1 MRQGEANIFPLYLE
15 TEWLLPLLSN
25 WHWGDQP
32 ENTRVGEG
40 GAQKVK
46 QLCHLGS
53 KHAFKEA
60 VFTRKKKKKGKKK
73 LKTGR

>member
-32 ENTRVGEG
+32 ENT
-40 GAQKVK
+40 
-46 QLCHLGS
+46 
-53 KHAFKEA
+53 EA
-60 VFTRKKKKKGKKK
+60 VFTSKKKKRKEE
-73 LKTGR
+73 T